1 MATPVLVPISE
12 YLNTTYRPDRDY
24 LQGEVRERNKGE
36 RPHATVQ
43 GFFVASFFNQRKLW
57 RVLVLPE
64 QRIQTSLT
72 HYRVADVCVLNASD
86 ANDPIVRHP
95 PLLCIEIVCRDQ
107 KLADMTE
114 RVQDYLT
121 MGVENI
127 WVFDPQ
133 RREAWVGTR
142 DDSSHLPKQCSRLSA
157 PPFASQLRISLLNLK
172 IWKPAAS
179 NL

>member
-24 LQGEVRERNKGE
+24 IEGEVRERNKGE

-64 QRIQTSLT
+64 QRIQTSPT

-95 PLLCIEIVCRDQ
+95 PLLCIEIVSCDQ

-114 RVQDYLT
+114 RVQDYLA
-121 MGVENI
+121 MGIENI
-127 WVFDPQ
+127 WIVDPQ

-142 DDSSHLPKQCSRLSA
+142 DGFKPPAEAVFSIERTPIRIAVADIFAELEDLEASRL
-157 PPFASQLRISLLNLK
+157 
-172 IWKPAAS
+172 
-179 NL
+179 